1 MALSSQ
7 SHCESLPG
15 SFDEYR
21 LSAGSSDQASR
32 LAGGGVKWAVAP
44 RCSSRRGAKYLSEC
58 AKSSLSE
65 QTSAG
70 LAANLFT
77 HYLLCCMAF

>member
-7 SHCESLPG
+7 SHCESSPG

-32 LAGGGVKWAVAP
+32 LKWAVAP